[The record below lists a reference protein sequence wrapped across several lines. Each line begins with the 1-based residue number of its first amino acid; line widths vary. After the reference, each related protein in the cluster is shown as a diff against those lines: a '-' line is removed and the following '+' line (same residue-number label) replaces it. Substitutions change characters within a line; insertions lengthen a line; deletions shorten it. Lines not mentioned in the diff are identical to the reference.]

1 MEQAE
6 VEQKILE
13 AFAITYNKDVGTLTR
28 DTLIREEL
36 SDKSI
41 LMVGLVAAIENELDV
56 LIALPEAAKMKTIGD
71 MVDKVL
77 ASLE

>member
-1 MEQAE
+1 MDKNE

-13 AFAITYNKDVGTLTR
+13 CFAITYNKDVSTLTR
-28 DTLIREEL
+28 DTVIREEL

-56 LIALPEAAKMKTIGD
+56 LIALPDAAKMKTIGD
-71 MVDKVL
+71 MIDKVL
-77 ASLE
+77 SSLE

>member
-1 MEQAE
+1 MEIAE
-6 VEQKILE
+6 VEAKILE

-41 LMVGLVAAIENELDV
+41 LMRRSGRRHRERTRRAH
-56 LIALPEAAKMKTIGD
+56 
-71 MVDKVL
+71 L
-77 ASLE
+77 ATRCQPR